1 MFQVI
6 DPFSTVLINT
16 TCNLERST
24 IGCFFSVLL
33 TNEGAH
39 TVSITIDDIVSI
51 ANNVQLQVVPGM
63 VSGPLSTLA
72 MLNMS
77 QLVLAQIF
85 AGDMVVALLTLRDIY
100 GNNGTTS
107 YGFQGWNTSAK
118 VMLIS
123 DQGIVVDMTI
133 SSGVGIV
140 NATAIVTSV
149 GLYVVSAFLGSS
161 QNNLQGSGKFMFEVI
176 PNTNSSAGTMF
187 YIPNSSKLG
196 KNEYY

>member
-1 MFQVI
+1 MT
-6 DPFSTVLINT
+6 DPFSVVLINT

-24 IGCFFSVLL
+24 IGCFFSILL

-39 TVSITIDDIVSI
+39 TVSITIDNIVSI

-72 MLNMS
+72 MVNMS
-77 QLVLAQIF
+77 QLVLAQKF

-107 YGFQGWNTSAK
+107 YGFQGWNTSAM

-123 DQGIVVDMTI
+123 DQGIVVNMAI
-133 SSGVGIV
+133 SSGVGVV

-149 GLYVVSAFLGSS
+149 GSYVVSAFLGSS

-187 YIPNSSKLG
+187 YIPNGSKLD

>member
-1 MFQVI
+1 MFQVL
-6 DPFSTVLINT
+6 DPFSAVLINT

-39 TVSITIDDIVSI
+39 TVSITIDNIVSI
-51 ANNVQLQVVPGM
+51 ANNVQLQVLPGM

-72 MLNMS
+72 MVNMS
-77 QLVLAQIF
+77 RSVLAQKF

-133 SSGVGIV
+133 SSGVGNV

-149 GLYVVSAFLGSS
+149 GSYVVSAFLSSS
-161 QNNLQGSGKFMFEVI
+161 QNNLQGSGKYIFEVI

-187 YIPNSSKLG
+187 YIPN
-196 KNEYY
+196 